1 MSVSVMGSAPQKVR
15 SHVGGMN
22 LWQVFRIAWRAIL
35 GNPLRS
41 VLTTLGVII
50 GVAAVVALT
59 MVGQGSTANITRS
72 LQSLG
77 TNLITIGSNT
87 GGRGGGFGLVRFGG
101 PQTITL
107 ADAEAVQSA
116 FAGRIVGIAPTLQSN
131 QQVKVGANNLNV
143 TVIGTWP
150 DYASVRNAQPA
161 SGSFFNETD
170 LQSRRRVAVIGY
182 GIAQDLFGGQDPLG
196 QRIRIAGI
204 SFTVVG
210 VLPDKGD
217 SGFASPNYQ
226 VMVPLST
233 YLQRLARSS
242 STGEPRVN
250 AIYVQAPD
258 KDSLSRLQQELT
270 DFMAQRRKVTDPSEY
285 DFSVQNQADALA
297 SVNQVTQTMTLF
309 LGGVAGISLLVGGIG
324 IMNIMLVS
332 VTERTREIGI
342 RKALG
347 AKPRDILTQFLVESV
362 VLSVGGGILGILLGL
377 AMAGSVG
384 QLLRVTPV
392 FDPFSMVLAFL
403 FSVAVGVFFGFYPA
417 SRAARLDPVE
427 SLRYE

>member
-1 MSVSVMGSAPQKVR
+1 MSAAMVSSAPQKLR
-15 SHVGGMN
+15 SRMAGMN
-22 LWQVFRIAWRAIL
+22 PWQVFSIAWRAIL
-35 GNPLRS
+35 ANPLRS

-59 MVGQGSTANITRS
+59 MVGQGSTANITRT

-77 TNLITIGSNT
+77 TNLITIGSAT
-87 GGRGGGFGLVRFGG
+87 GGRGPGFGLVRFGG

-107 ADAEAVQSA
+107 KDAEAIQAEFS
-116 FAGRIVGIAPTLQSN
+116 GRIAGIAPSLQSN
-131 QQVKVGANNLNV
+131 QQVKVGSSNLNA

-161 SGSFFNETD
+161 QGSFFTEAD

-182 GIAQDLFGGQDPLG
+182 GIAQDLFGGQDPIG
-196 QRIRIAGI
+196 QRIRVAGI

-217 SGFASPNYQ
+217 TGFANPNYQ

-233 YLQRLARSS
+233 YLQRLGRS
-242 STGEPRVN
+242 STGEPRVQ
-250 AIYVQAPD
+250 AIYIQAPD
-258 KDSLSRLQQELT
+258 KDALPQLQQELT
-270 DFMAQRRKVTDPSEY
+270 DFMAQRRKTTDPSEY

-362 VLSVGGGILGILLGL
+362 LLSVVGGTLGILLGL

-384 QLLRVTPV
+384 QFLRISPI
-392 FDPFSMVLAFL
+392 FDPFSVVLAFA
-403 FSVAVGVFFGFYPA
+403 FSVGVGVFFGYYPA
-417 SRAARLDPVE
+417 ARAARLDPVD

>member
-1 MSVSVMGSAPQKVR
+1 MSAPAVLKTPKKVR
-15 SHVGGMN
+15 SRLASISPWLVF
-22 LWQVFRIAWRAIL
+22 QVAWRAIL

-59 MVGQGSTANITRS
+59 MVGRGSTANITRT

-77 TNLITIGSNT
+77 TNLLTIGSAA
-87 GGRGGGFGLVRFGG
+87 GPRGGGFGLVRFGG

-107 ADAEAVQSA
+107 ADAEAIRLE
-116 FAGRIVGIAPTLQSN
+116 FEGRIVGIAPTLQGN
-131 QQVKVGANNLNV
+131 QQIKVGAANMNA

-161 SGSFFNETD
+161 QGSFFSEAD
-170 LQSRRRVAVIGY
+170 LQARRRVAVIGY
-182 GIAQDLFGGQDPLG
+182 GIAQDLFGGQDPIG
-196 QRIRIAGI
+196 QTLRIAGL

-226 VMVPLST
+226 VIVPLST

-242 STGEPRVN
+242 TGEPRVN
-250 AIYVQAPD
+250 AIYIQGPD
-258 KDSLSRLQQELT
+258 KDSLPQLQEALT
-270 DFMAQRRKVTDPSEY
+270 EFMATRRKMTDPSQY

-362 VLSVGGGILGILLGL
+362 VLSVGGGILGIFLGL
-377 AMAGSVG
+377 ALAGSVG
-384 QLLRVTPV
+384 QFLRVTPI
-392 FDPFSMVLAFL
+392 FDPFSVVLAFV
-403 FSVAVGVFFGFYPA
+403 FSVAVGVFFGYYPA
-417 SRAARLDPVE
+417 ARAARLDPVE

>member
-1 MSVSVMGSAPQKVR
+1 MSASMVTPAPKKVR
-15 SHVGGMN
+15 SRMAGMN
-22 LWQVFRIAWRAIL
+22 PWQVFRIAWRAIL

-41 VLTTLGVII
+41 ILTTLGVII

-59 MVGQGSTANITRS
+59 MVGQGSTANITRT

-77 TNLITIGSNT
+77 TNLLTIGSAT

-107 ADAEAVQSA
+107 ADAEAVKAA
-116 FAGRIVGIAPTLQSN
+116 FAGRLAGVAPALQSN
-131 QQVKVGANNLNV
+131 QQVKVGASNLNA

-161 SGSFFNETD
+161 EGSFFGEAD
-170 LQSRRRVAVIGY
+170 VQSRRRVAVIGY
-182 GIAQDLFGGQDPLG
+182 GIAQDLFGGQDPIG
-196 QRIRIAGI
+196 QRLRIAGI

-242 STGEPRVN
+242 SGEPRVN

-270 DFMAQRRKVTDPSEY
+270 DFMAQRRKVSDPSEY

-297 SVNQVTQTMTLF
+297 SVNQVAQTMTLF

-362 VLSVGGGILGILLGL
+362 VLSVGGGILGIFLGL

-392 FDPFSMVLAFL
+392 FDPFSMVLAFV

>member
-1 MSVSVMGSAPQKVR
+1 MSASIATQAPKKVR
-15 SHVGGMN
+15 SHAAGMN

-77 TNLITIGSNT
+77 TNLLTIGSNT

-107 ADAEAVQSA
+107 ADAEAVKSA
-116 FAGRIVGIAPTLQSN
+116 FADRLAGVAPALQSN

-161 SGSFFNETD
+161 QGSFFSEAD

-233 YLQRLARSS
+233 YLQRLSRS

-362 VLSVGGGILGILLGL
+362 VLSVGGGILGIFLGL

-392 FDPFSMVLAFL
+392 FDPFSMVLAFV